1 MVVGTYHF
9 HLHGPSGQRG
19 PSPRYKHEEH
29 SGGYKPGSYGYEAV
43 RDCCFKKHG
52 KWWYITKETIGW
64 FVSGCIDFS
73 WEIADWSKSRI
84 SKSIIESWNLKDTLS
99 CLHLC
104 RDSKCL
110 PHCLD
115 YFTKRFQIPNG
126 SSGPEGDSTQTL
138 VPCKTREVWKLTCLQ
153 FIQQCKT
160 HVTFHCTGWL
170 IRILQ
175 MAHYSPEPIYHPN
188 PCVRLGSCKETLKD
202 PNNFN

>member
-84 SKSIIESWNLKDTLS
+84 SKSIIESWNLKDTLC
-99 CLHLC
+99 CLSLC

-115 YFTKRFQIPNG
+115 SFTKDFKFRMAVLGPRVTALRPSYLAKRERFG
-126 SSGPEGDSTQTL
+126 SLHAYNLYSSAKPMLHSTVL
-138 VPCKTREVWKLTCLQ
+138 V
-153 FIQQCKT
+153 
-160 HVTFHCTGWL
+160 G
-170 IRILQ
+170 
-175 MAHYSPEPIYHPN
+175 
-188 PCVRLGSCKETLKD
+188 
-202 PNNFN
+202 